1 MRIPYP
7 NKHVIWALLVSV
19 LIFCIYLPA
28 GAAEISIISVDQL
41 NRLLDN
47 PEVVIIDVRLGQ
59 DWQSSPVKIKGAVR
73 RGPKKFK
80 SWAHDF
86 PMDKTLV
93 LY

>member
-1 MRIPYP
+1 MR
-7 NKHVIWALLVSV
+7 VLLVSV
-19 LIFCIYLPA
+19 FILCIYFPA

-41 NRLLDN
+41 KRMLDN
-47 PEVVIIDVRLGQ
+47 PEIVIIDVRQGQ

-73 RGPKKFK
+73 RIPKKFK

-86 PMDKTLV
+86 PLDKALV

>member
-1 MRIPYP
+1 MR
-7 NKHVIWALLVSV
+7 VLLVSAII
-19 LIFCIYLPA
+19 LCIYLPA
-28 GAAEISIISVDQL
+28 GAAELSIIPVDQL
-41 NRLLDN
+41 KRMLDN
-47 PEVVIIDVRLGQ
+47 PEVVIIDVRLSR

-86 PMDKTLV
+86 PLDKALV

>member
-1 MRIPYP
+1 MRISYP
-7 NKHVIWALLVSV
+7 NKHVMRVLLVS
-19 LIFCIYLPA
+19 IFILWFYLPA

-73 RGPKKFK
+73 RLPKKFE

-86 PMDKTLV
+86 PLDKALI

>member
-1 MRIPYP
+1 MLIPYP
-7 NKHVIWALLVSV
+7 NRHVMRAVLVSV
-19 LIFCIYLPA
+19 FMLWFYLPA

-41 NRLLDN
+41 YRLLDN
-47 PEVVIIDVRLGQ
+47 PEVVIIDVRTSN

-73 RGPKKFK
+73 RVSKNFK

-86 PMDKTLV
+86 PKDKALV